1 MKNIIFLL
9 VIFALISCSSDD
21 AITTDGFEPITER
34 YPFHDLD
41 PAVAT
46 NYWQFNYVLA
56 NGGDDNE
63 EEIIIQEGVLC
74 DQAEKS
80 LCVKEFIELQ
90 PEFGFASGCL
100 PGLCFY
106 YLKYQA
112 DNQNKLVAS
121 IDELLKFLGTIN
133 TKEEALLWGRANGY
147 RFGVNNIK
155 TGAIKVTNP
164 GFELIVLKTVSFC
177 TPIQSN
183 RYHLKIKPNGD
194 IEILK
199 EEVFSRD
206 ENSCV

>member
-1 MKNIIFLL
+1 MKKLVLISTLFFL
-9 VIFALISCSSDD
+9 VSCSSDD

-46 NYWQFNYVLA
+46 NYWQLNYVLA
-56 NGGDDNE
+56 NGSDDNE
-63 EEIIIQEGVLC
+63 EEIITQKGVLC
-74 DQAEKS
+74 DNANES
-80 LCVKEFIELQ
+80 LCVEEFNQLK

-100 PGLCFY
+100 PGLCY
-106 YLKYQA
+106 LYLKYQV
-112 DNQNKLVAS
+112 DSQNQLVDSKDKLL
-121 IDELLKFLGTIN
+121 EFLGAIN
-133 TKEEALLWGRANGY
+133 TKEEALLWARANDY
-147 RFGVNNIK
+147 YFQVENIDA
-155 TGAIKVTNP
+155 GAIKATGSN
-164 GFELIVLKTVSFC
+164 FELIVLKTVSYC
-177 TPIQSN
+177 TPVQSN

>member
-46 NYWQFNYVLA
+46 NYWQLNYVLA

-63 EEIIIQEGVLC
+63 EEIIIQKGVLC
-74 DQAEKS
+74 DNAENSMCKD
-80 LCVKEFIELQ
+80 EFKELQ
-90 PEFGFASGCL
+90 PEFGFAPSCL
-100 PGLCFY
+100 PGLCY
-106 YLKYQA
+106 LYLKYQA
-112 DNQNKLVAS
+112 DNQNYLVAS
-121 IDELLKFLGTIN
+121 KAELLEFLGTIN
-133 TKEEALLWGRANGY
+133 TKEEALLWTRANGY
-147 RFGVNNIK
+147 YFQVDNIEAGAVK
-155 TGAIKVTNP
+155 TTKTN
-164 GFELIVLKTVSFC
+164 FELIVLKTVSYC
-177 TPIQSN
+177 TPVQSN